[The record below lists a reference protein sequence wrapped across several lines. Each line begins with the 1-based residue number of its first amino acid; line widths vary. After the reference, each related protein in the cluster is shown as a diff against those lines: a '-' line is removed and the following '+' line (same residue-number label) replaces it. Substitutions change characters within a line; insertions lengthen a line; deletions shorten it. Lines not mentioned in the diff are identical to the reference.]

1 VEDLRERREVIWKDL
16 QDGWK
21 PALIRFL
28 VAQGLIPESFTGK
41 IIIDCNQGGVTDA
54 WVSIRRK

>member
-1 VEDLRERREVIWKDL
+1 MQWNDL

-21 PALIRFL
+21 GLLVRFL
-28 VAQGLIPESFTGK
+28 VGVGLIPESFTGK
-41 IIIDCNQGGVTDA
+41 IVIDCNQGGVTDA